1 MPILKYVPP
10 KKEIIDHRS
19 PEGGYYV
26 AKCEVCETEF
36 YPARSNAKYCC
47 YNCGLIAHRTA
58 VANGTA
64 KKRKPKKDS
73 TSKEKEYVDIL
84 TGRDNV
90 IDNLRNG
97 YPDSMKGRVGELRR
111 AMYDAQVGEKVASS
125 EEWVL
130 TKISPNKYR
139 VASQS

>member
-10 KKEIIDHRS
+10 KKEIIDHRT

-64 KKRKPKKDS
+64 VKRKPGTLKKGGVIPS
-73 TSKEKEYVDIL
+73 KKEKK
-84 TGRDNV
+84 
-90 IDNLRNG
+90 ID
-97 YPDSMKGRVGELRR
+97 Y
-111 AMYDAQVGEKVASS
+111 
-125 EEWVL
+125 
-130 TKISPNKYR
+130 TKISYDELRELIEAIKISGSKIPPDIAAAFKTKY
-139 VASQS
+139 AEKFLSKPTSGNSN